1 MATSGRNLV
10 NLDALIPRSDLFGDD
25 PPVILSNRSI
35 RISDLEECAFY
46 DQFRKPDF
54 QRETANWT
62 PQQVTSL
69 VKTFAE
75 SDIIPS
81 VIFWQNGPHI
91 FVIDGAHRLSALI
104 AWVRDDYGSG
114 KLSRDIFK
122 DAIPTHQLEMHRQT
136 QALIKDQVGTYADLK
151 AGVGIFGLKELS
163 AQWIEKSTALQ
174 AGEAFIRINQAG
186 TPIDHLE
193 VRILRAPRAALS
205 VATRAIT
212 RGGSGHAYWRHFKSN
227 DAKLASP
234 EIGKQVYELLFRPT
248 LTMPIKTTNIPL
260 AGLEYGSH
268 VVRLAFDLVV
278 LTNDLKIPD
287 STRRV
292 TQKDTLPPDDVGDET
307 VRFLG
312 RTKRAIQRVLSD
324 DPSSFGLHP
333 ALYFYS
339 GGGAF
344 QPASLLNM
352 IAWLRELEKRNA
364 LDKFRKAR
372 GRFEAV
378 LINHPVIVKPATH
391 KLGTGGR
398 TRPKMLKLFD
408 DLLELVADQK
418 ADPEAAWV
426 SLTALHRHL
435 MPDEI
440 EDAEEG
446 EKGRPGGRFSAKTKS
461 AVTLDD
467 LSGVPRCP
475 LCGGLLHP
483 NAMVLDHA
491 EERSRG
497 GSSAKVNARYVHPV
511 CNSSRDK
518 DEKSAKASG

>member
-1 MATSGRNLV
+1 MSTLWDEGDEMAASGRNLV

-62 PQQVTSL
+62 PPQVTSL
-69 VKTFAE
+69 RTFAE

-114 KLSRDIFK
+114 KLSRNVFK
-122 DAIPTHQLEMHRQT
+122 DAIPAHQLEMHRQT
-136 QALIKDQVGTYADLK
+136 QALVKDQVGTYADLK

-205 VATRAIT
+205 
-212 RGGSGHAYWRHFKSN
+212 
-227 DAKLASP
+227 
-234 EIGKQVYELLFRPT
+234 
-248 LTMPIKTTNIPL
+248 
-260 AGLEYGSH
+260 
-268 VVRLAFDLVV
+268 
-278 LTNDLKIPD
+278 
-287 STRRV
+287 
-292 TQKDTLPPDDVGDET
+292 
-307 VRFLG
+307 
-312 RTKRAIQRVLSD
+312 
-324 DPSSFGLHP
+324 
-333 ALYFYS
+333 
-339 GGGAF
+339 
-344 QPASLLNM
+344 
-352 IAWLRELEKRNA
+352 
-364 LDKFRKAR
+364 
-372 GRFEAV
+372 
-378 LINHPVIVKPATH
+378 
-391 KLGTGGR
+391 
-398 TRPKMLKLFD
+398 
-408 DLLELVADQK
+408 
-418 ADPEAAWV
+418 
-426 SLTALHRHL
+426 LTALHKHL

-440 EDAEEG
+440 EEAEEG
-446 EKGRPGGRFSAKTKS
+446 EKGHPGERFSTKTKS

-483 NAMVLDHA
+483 SAMALDHTQ
-491 EERSRG
+491 ERSRG
-497 GSSAKVNARYVHPV
+497 GSSTKGNARYVHPV
-511 CNSSRDK
+511 CNSNREKDK
-518 DEKSAKASG
+518 RSG